1 MPHADVL
8 DVIDRCLNFDPQAR
22 PTFKDIE
29 ASLSAIMTE
38 CVAVLKNSKHS
49 KRSSAAG
56 NVVKAGAED
65 GAVRDHGVLSVVELH
80 RQCAVLKI
88 CRPRSRWWSGYGY
101 AGQAYCQ
108 RCSEVFRDHLI
119 RQKSNS
125 ARCGRAASCDDCAK
139 VCLRAMFSS
148 PCSVL

>member
-1 MPHADVL
+1 MVVFQVPHADVL
-8 DVIDRCLNFDPQAR
+8 DVIDRCLNFDPRAR

-65 GAVRDHGVLSVVELH
+65 GAVEDEMKEFTS
-80 RQCAVLKI
+80 
-88 CRPRSRWWSGYGY
+88 PWSDG
-101 AGQAYCQ
+101 
-108 RCSEVFRDHLI
+108 
-119 RQKSNS
+119 K
-125 ARCGRAASCDDCAK
+125 
-139 VCLRAMFSS
+139 
-148 PCSVL
+148 